1 MLKPHRTNTFIK
13 MKKMDFIKYEAPEME
28 IIEVEVEAGFC
39 NSPNCPH
46 GGGNMENFDG
56 PNVNL

>member
-1 MLKPHRTNTFIK
+1 

-28 IIEVEVEAGFC
+28 IIEMEVEAGFC

-46 GGGNMENFDG
+46 GG
-56 PNVNL
+56 NVEDPDFGEIF

>member
-1 MLKPHRTNTFIK
+1 
-13 MKKMDFIKYEAPEME
+13 MDFIKYEAPEME